1 MELDQHADAYLL
13 SERELKVLLAG
24 TEHTSVFGML
34 TEQSA
39 EEREK
44 KNDVYQT
51 LFDMMRL
58 NKIRSDGEAFSIEEP
73 LRTFV
78 RQIGTADTV
87 LLIEPAEGESPLCC
101 YVGES
106 LTVCSHVAH
115 QPEMLR
121 IRSAASEVLIDEIM
135 ESLDADAGE
144 AEGFTD
150 EGLWQDSVRQ
160 LFSMT
165 IYRGQRFELKLR
177 VTCSPLSPVELE
189 TEQVDHTVSVSPYQ
203 RDSFLNLLRFYL
215 KRQ

>member
-1 MELDQHADAYLL
+1 MELDNHADAYLL

-78 RQIGTADTV
+78 RQIGGADAV
-87 LLIEPAEGESPLCC
+87 LLIETAEGESPLCC
-101 YVGES
+101 YVGDS

-115 QPEMLR
+115 QP
-121 IRSAASEVLIDEIM
+121 ALIGEIM
-135 ESLDADAGE
+135 EALDAEAGE
-144 AEGFTD
+144 SDDLSD
-150 EGLWQDSVRQ
+150 EGLWQDSVRL

-165 IYRGQRFELKLR
+165 VYRGQRFELKLR
-177 VTCSPLSPVELE
+177 VTRSPLSPVELE
-189 TEQVDHTVSVSPYQ
+189 TEQADHTVSVSPYQ
-203 RDSFLNLLRFYL
+203 RDSFVNLLRFYL

>member
-24 TEHTSVFGML
+24 TDHSSVFGML

-39 EEREK
+39 EKREK

-101 YVGES
+101 YVGETI
-106 LTVCSHVAH
+106 TVCSHVAH

-121 IRSAASEVLIDEIM
+121 IRSAASEALIDEIM

-177 VTCSPLSPVELE
+177 VTRSPLSPVELE
-189 TEQVDHTVSVSPYQ
+189 TEQADHTVSVSPYQ

>member
-58 NKIRSDGEAFSIEEP
+58 NKIRSDGDAFSISEP

-78 RQIGTADTV
+78 RQIGEADTV
-87 LLIEPAEGESPLCC
+87 LLIETAKGESPLCC
-101 YVGES
+101 YVGDS

-121 IRSAASEVLIDEIM
+121 IRSAACETLTDEIM

-144 AEGFTD
+144 PDDFSD

-165 IYRGQRFELKLR
+165 VYRGQRFELKLR
-177 VTCSPLSPVELE
+177 VTRSPLSPVELE
-189 TEQVDHTVSVSPYQ
+189 TEQADRTVSVSPYQ

>member
-1 MELDQHADAYLL
+1 MELDNHADAYLL

-78 RQIGTADTV
+78 RQIGGADAV
-87 LLIEPAEGESPLCC
+87 LLIETAEGESPLCC
-101 YVGES
+101 YVGDS

-121 IRSAASEVLIDEIM
+121 IRSATSEALIGEIM
-135 ESLDADAGE
+135 EALDAEAGE
-144 AEGFTD
+144 SDDLSD
-150 EGLWQDSVRQ
+150 EGLWQDSVRL

-165 IYRGQRFELKLR
+165 VYRGQRFELKLR
-177 VTCSPLSPVELE
+177 VTRSPLSPVELE
-189 TEQVDHTVSVSPYQ
+189 TEQADHTVAVSPYQ
-203 RDSFLNLLRFYL
+203 RDSFVNLLRFYL